1 MQVFVT
7 GAAGFV
13 GSAVVRELIGAGHR
27 VVGLTRSDAGARA
40 LAAAGAEA
48 QPGDVENLESLR
60 RGAAAADGVI
70 HLAFNHDFSK
80 FVENCEADRR
90 AVEALGSAL
99 AGSTRPLIVTS
110 GTGIANATPG
120 QLATEDGA
128 AVSSAVMPR
137 AASEEAAAAAAADGV
152 NVSVMRLPQVHDT
165 TRQGLITPVIAIA
178 RDKGVC
184 AYIADG
190 QNRWPAAHVLDVAR
204 LYRLAIE
211 KAEAG
216 AKYHA
221 VAEEG
226 VPLRDIAEAIG
237 RRLKLPVESITPAE
251 AHAYFGWLAMFAGHD
266 LPASSEQTRKKLG
279 WRPTGPRLI
288 ADLEQLVVAEA

>member
-7 GAAGFV
+7 GATGFV

-90 AVEALGSAL
+90 AVKALGSAL

-128 AVSSAVMPR
+128 AVSSAAMPR
-137 AASEEAAAAAAADGV
+137 AASEEAAAAVASRGAR
-152 NVSVMRLPQVHDT
+152 VSVVRLPQVHDT
-165 TRQGLITPVIAIA
+165 VKQGLITYGIAVA
-178 RDKGVC
+178 REKGVS
-184 AYIADG
+184 AY
-190 QNRWPAAHVLDVAR
+190 V
-204 LYRLAIE
+204 
-211 KAEAG
+211 
-216 AKYHA
+216 
-221 VAEEG
+221 
-226 VPLRDIAEAIG
+226 
-237 RRLKLPVESITPAE
+237 
-251 AHAYFGWLAMFAGHD
+251 
-266 LPASSEQTRKKLG
+266 
-279 WRPTGPRLI
+279 
-288 ADLEQLVVAEA
+288 